1 MTSYDVQVTREGKWW
16 QVAIPALDL
25 LTQARRIG
33 EADLMA
39 REAIAV
45 TLDVPLSQVAVSVHL
60 ADLAGHPDLLTTAS
74 ELSARDAE
82 AEAIKRDVA
91 SQRAAIAKALAGA
104 GVPYRDIGEQI
115 GLTYQR
121 AQQLATAP

>member
-16 QVAIPALDL
+16 QVAIPELDL

-33 EADLMA
+33 EAELMA

-45 TLDVPLSQVAVSVHL
+45 TLDVALSQVAVTVHL
-60 ADLAGHPDLLTTAS
+60 PDLAGHPDLLSTVTALTTRAT
-74 ELSARDAE
+74 E
-82 AEAIKRDVA
+82 AEAITRDVA
-91 SQRAAIAKALAGA
+91 SQRAVIAKTLARA
-104 GVPYRDIGEQI
+104 GVPYRDIGELI

>member
-16 QVAIPALDL
+16 QVAIPELDL
-25 LTQARRIG
+25 LTQARRVG
-33 EADLMA
+33 EAELMA

-45 TLDVPLSQVAVSVHL
+45 TLDVPLSQVAVTVHL
-60 ADLAGHPDLLTTAS
+60 PDLAGHPDLLSTVTALTT
-74 ELSARDAE
+74 RDTE

-91 SQRAAIAKALAGA
+91 SQRAAIAKTLARA
-104 GVPYRDIGEQI
+104 GVPYRDIGELI